1 MPRAVA
7 RCDARA
13 RDGRT
18 RAGDAAVSESRDTEV
33 FGRRRAGVLLHPT
46 SLPGAK
52 GAGAFGAASR
62 HFVDWLAVGGFT
74 VWQVLP
80 LGPVGSDGSPY
91 YSRSNHA
98 GNPQLVDLAQLVEH
112 GLVPAAVARDA
123 ASANGS
129 AAERAHAAA
138 IDTATRALVTAG
150 GAVRPRFDAWCA
162 AERGWLD
169 DFALFTAIQT
179 REQGRPWWDWPAPL
193 RARDTTAIATV
204 RRELADSIARV
215 QAEQFLFHTQWA
227 DLRRYAN
234 AKGVLL
240 FGDIPIYVAPDSVEV
255 WANPSLFRLQPNG
268 RPAEVAG
275 VPPDYFT
282 ADGQLWGNP
291 VYCWPEH
298 VRTDFAWWIARLRA
312 QLGLYDLL
320 RIDHFRGLQAY
331 WSVPADASTAR
342 TGQWID
348 APGEALLAKAR
359 SVFGGLPVVAE
370 DLGVIT
376 PEVEKLRDDF
386 ALPGMRILQFGFD
399 GSLGNQ
405 HALHEWVPHT
415 IGYTGTHDNDTTA
428 GWYAS
433 LNDEDRRKVE
443 AYLDVPRER
452 IVETMVRSV
461 LRSVSRLAIVPMQDL
476 LGLGTDAR
484 MNMPGTIEG
493 NWSWAFDWRHVP
505 ADLGDRCRTMNALYG
520 RV

>member
-1 MPRAVA
+1 VTGA
-7 RCDARA
+7 
-13 RDGRT
+13 
-18 RAGDAAVSESRDTEV
+18 RDTEV

-46 SLPGAK
+46 SLPDAK
-52 GAGAFGAASR
+52 GAGAFGDAAR

-98 GNPQLVDLAQLVEH
+98 GNPQLVDLSQLVH
-112 GLVPAAVARDA
+112 AGLLPDAVAREAAA
-123 ASANGS
+123 ASGA

-138 IDTATRALVTAG
+138 IDAATRTLVASGGAAGSTAG
-150 GAVRPRFDAWCA
+150 GAMAGAPGGAMREHFEAWCI

-169 DFALFTAIQT
+169 DFALFTAIQA
-179 REQGRPWWDWPAPL
+179 REQGRPWWEWPVPL
-193 RARDTTAIATV
+193 RSRDATALAAA
-204 RRELADSIARV
+204 RRELADTIGRV
-215 QAEQFLFHTQWA
+215 RAEQFLFHTQWA

-255 WANPSLFRLQPNG
+255 WANPSLFRLQPDG

-298 VRTDFAWWIARLRA
+298 VRTDFAWWIERLRA

-331 WSVPADASTAR
+331 WSVPADAPTAR
-342 TGQWID
+342 TGRWID
-348 APGEALLAKAR
+348 APGQALLTKAR
-359 SVFGGLPVVAE
+359 GVFGGLPVVAE

-405 HALHEWVPHT
+405 HALHEWVPHS

-428 GWYAS
+428 GWYSS
-433 LNDEDRRKVE
+433 LTDEERRRVE
-443 AYLDVPRER
+443 AYLDAPRER
-452 IVETMVRSV
+452 VVGTIVRSV
-461 LRSVSRLAIVPMQDL
+461 IRSVARLAIVPMQDL
-476 LGLGTDAR
+476 LALGTEAR
-484 MNMPGTIEG
+484 MNRPGTTEG
-493 NWSWAFDWRHVP
+493 NWSWAFDWRDVP

-520 RV
+520 RS